1 MSERK
6 GLPRWLWEFLVLALI
21 GAAGY
26 GAWWWLGIQHGG
38 DLQEQKDQLT
48 REHQTE
54 LQEAQAAV
62 AAALSSEATAAAV
75 AFRAGIQSLAVDGRW
90 AEVDAAAL
98 ELLEL
103 PGVAFVHILAGDGT
117 VKVSSDR
124 KMLATGQAGPRAKWA
139 LEADGVV
146 QRTTQ
151 RQTLEIATPLG
162 DFDGGVEAGEPAE
175 KLVLWLGYR
184 SPLG

>member
-6 GLPRWLWEFLVLALI
+6 GLPRWLWEFLTLALL
-21 GAAGY
+21 GAIGY
-26 GAWWWLGIQHGG
+26 GGWWWMGIQHGG
-38 DLQEQKDQLT
+38 DLQAQKDQLT
-48 REHQTE
+48 EAHQAE
-54 LQEAQAAV
+54 LQEARAAV
-62 AAALSSEATAAAV
+62 AAALSSEATAATV
-75 AFRAGIQSLAVDGRW
+75 AFAAGIEVLAADGRW
-90 AEVDAAAL
+90 SEVDAAAL
-98 ELLEL
+98 QLLEL
-103 PGVAFVHILAGDGT
+103 PSVAFVHVLSGDGM

-146 QRTTQ
+146 QRSTQ
-151 RQTLEIATPLG
+151 QQTLEIATPLG
-162 DFDGGVEAGEPAE
+162 GLEGGDPSE